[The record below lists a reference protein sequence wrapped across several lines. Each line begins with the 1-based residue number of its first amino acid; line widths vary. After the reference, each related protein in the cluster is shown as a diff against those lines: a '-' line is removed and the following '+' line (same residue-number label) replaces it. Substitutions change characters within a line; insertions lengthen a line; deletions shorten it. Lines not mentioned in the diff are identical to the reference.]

1 MSQDSPWNDTSAGA
15 ALRSLFDTAVAAA
28 DPRTV
33 LARNLPPR
41 PGRGRCI
48 VVGGGKSAAVM
59 AAALED
65 AWPDVAL
72 EGTVVTRYGHA
83 VPTRRIEVIEA
94 SHPVPDENSERG
106 AKRLLERV
114 QNLTKDDLVVALMSG
129 GASALLA
136 APAAGLTLADK
147 QEINRSLLACGANIT
162 EMNAVRKHLSAIK
175 GGRLAAAAAPA
186 RVVTL
191 AISDVP
197 GDDPAVIGSGP
208 TVPDATTFAEVR
220 DLIGRYNITPPP
232 AVAARLQD
240 DTDETPKPGSLTN
253 AEFRMIATPMMALD
267 AVAAKARTLGLSPL
281 ILGDALEGD
290 AVQMGIVMA
299 GIARAVRTHGQPL
312 RPPAVLLSG
321 GETTVT
327 MSSKSPAGDSPS
339 GNSPSGNS
347 PSGNSPAGNSPA
359 GISPSG
365 KFLGKGGRNTTFLLG
380 LAIALKGMPGI
391 WAAAGDTDGIDG
403 MDEVAGALLTPDT
416 LSRASAKGLDARAAL
431 AAHDSHGFF
440 RAIGDLIITGP
451 TLTNV
456 NDIRMILV
464 A

>member
-1 MSQDSPWNDTSAGA
+1 MPQDTPGPQVAKAPPDSTRADSTWTDATARA
-15 ALRSLFDTAVAAA
+15 ALRDLFDTAVASA

-33 LARNLPPR
+33 LARHLPPK
-41 PGRGRCI
+41 PTSGRCI

-83 VPTRRIEVIEA
+83 VPTKRIEVIEA
-94 SHPVPDENSERG
+94 SHPVPDQSSERG

-114 QNLTKDDLVVALMSG
+114 QGLTRDDLVIALMSG

-136 APAAGLTLADK
+136 APVPGLTLADK
-147 QEINRSLLACGANIT
+147 QAINRALLACGANIT

-208 TVPDATTFAEVR
+208 TVADATTFAEAR
-220 DLIGRYNITPPP
+220 ALIARYGITLPP
-232 AVAARLQD
+232 AVAARLARD
-240 DTDETPKPGSLTN
+240 DDETPKPGSLPRV
-253 AEFRMIATPMMALD
+253 EFHMIATPMMALD
-267 AVAAKARTLGLSPL
+267 AMAAKARTLGLMPL
-281 ILGDALEGD
+281 ILGDALEGE
-290 AVQMGIVMA
+290 ASQMGTVMA
-299 GIARAVRTHGQPL
+299 GIARSVRAHGQPL

-327 MSSKSPAGDSPS
+327 MSGSSPGR
-339 GNSPSGNS
+339 
-347 PSGNSPAGNSPA
+347 
-359 GISPSG
+359 
-365 KFLGKGGRNTTFLLG
+365 GGRNTTFLLG
-380 LAIALKGMPGI
+380 LAIALDGAPGI
-391 WAAAGDTDGIDG
+391 WATAGDTDGIDG
-403 MDEVAGALLTPDT
+403 MDEVAGAVLAPDT
-416 LSRASAKGLDARAAL
+416 LARARALGLDARAML
-431 AAHDSHGFF
+431 AGHDSHGFF
-440 RAIGDLIITGP
+440 EAIGDLIITGP

-456 NDIRMILV
+456 NDIRAILIV
-464 A
+464 

>member
-1 MSQDSPWNDTSAGA
+1 MVWDDARARQ
-15 ALRSLFDTAVAAA
+15 ALRALFDAAVAAA
-28 DPRTV
+28 EPRKV
-33 LARNLPPR
+33 LAAHLPDK
-41 PGRGRCI
+41 PGGRCI

-94 SHPVPDENSERG
+94 SHPVPDANSERG
-106 AKRLLERV
+106 ALRLLERV
-114 QNLTKDDLVVALMSG
+114 RGLRPDDLVLALMSG

-136 APAAGLTLADK
+136 APAQGLTLADK
-147 QEINRSLLACGANIT
+147 QAVNRALLACGANIT
-162 EMNAVRKHLSAIK
+162 EMNCVRKHLSAIK

-208 TVPDATTFAEVR
+208 TVPDRTTFADARAIVA
-220 DLIGRYNITPPP
+220 RYGIDPSP
-232 AVAARLQD
+232 AVAARLARD
-240 DTDETPKPGSLTN
+240 DDETPKPGSLPN
-253 AEFRMIATPMMALD
+253 ADFRLIATPLMALRH
-267 AVAAKARTLGLSPL
+267 AAETARGLGLTPI
-281 ILGDALEGD
+281 ILGDALEGE
-290 AVQMGIVMA
+290 AREMGTVMA
-299 GIARAVRTHGQPL
+299 GIARSVRAHGEPL
-312 RPPAVLLSG
+312 AAPAVLLSG

-327 MSSKSPAGDSPS
+327 MGHGPAGH
-339 GNSPSGNS
+339 
-347 PSGNSPAGNSPA
+347 
-359 GISPSG
+359 
-365 KFLGKGGRNTTFLLG
+365 GGRNTEFLLG
-380 LAIALKGMPGI
+380 LAVALDGAPGI
-391 WAAAGDTDGIDG
+391 WGVAGDTDGVDG

-416 LSRASAKGLDARAAL
+416 LARVRAKGLDPRRIL
-431 AAHDSHGFF
+431 AGHDSHSLFQ
-440 RAIGDLIITGP
+440 AAGDLIVTGP

-456 NDIRMILV
+456 NDFRAILI

>member
-1 MSQDSPWNDTSAGA
+1 MPQDTPWPPDAKWDDAAARA
-15 ALRSLFDTAVAAA
+15 ALRTLFDTAVAAA

-33 LARNLPPR
+33 LARHLPPK
-41 PGRGRCI
+41 PTSGRCI

-72 EGTVVTRYGHA
+72 GGTVVTRYGHA

-94 SHPVPDENSERG
+94 SHPVPDANSERG
-106 AKRLLERV
+106 ALRLLERV
-114 QNLTKDDLVVALMSG
+114 QGLTKDDLVIALMSG

-136 APAAGLTLADK
+136 APVAGLTLTDK
-147 QEINRSLLACGANIT
+147 QAINRALLACGANIT

-208 TVPDATTFAEVR
+208 TVPDATTFAQAR
-220 DLIGRYNITPPP
+220 ALIARYGITPPP
-232 AVAARLQD
+232 SVAARLARD
-240 DTDETPKPGSLTN
+240 DDETPKPGSLGHID
-253 AEFRMIATPMMALD
+253 FRMIATPMMALD
-267 AVAAKARTLGLSPL
+267 AMAAKARTLGLTPL
-281 ILGDALEGD
+281 ILGDALEGE
-290 AVQMGIVMA
+290 AAQMGTVMA
-299 GIARAVRTHGQPL
+299 GIARSVRSHGQPL
-312 RPPAVLLSG
+312 KPPAVLLSG

-327 MSSKSPAGDSPS
+327 MSSHAP
-339 GNSPSGNS
+339 
-347 PSGNSPAGNSPA
+347 
-359 GISPSG
+359 
-365 KFLGKGGRNTTFLLG
+365 GKGGRNTTFLLG
-380 LAIALKGMPGI
+380 LAIALDGAPGV
-391 WAAAGDTDGIDG
+391 WATAGDTDGIDG
-403 MDEVAGALLTPDT
+403 MDEIAGALLTPDT
-416 LSRASAKGLDARAAL
+416 ITRALAQGMDARAML

-440 RAIGDLIITGP
+440 GAIGDLIVTGP

-456 NDIRMILV
+456 NDIRAVLI